1 MARTKQTARR
11 HQSYTVSHAQ
21 LPEVA
26 REAARKTQ
34 QKQRT
39 VSRSNRRG
47 GRGAGGAGA
56 GGAGAEGAEGGERP
70 VDREVRFL
78 QDTTHLL
85 IPRAPFLRVVREIA
99 QEITPTIRFEASA
112 IEDLRHA
119 SEAYLISV
127 FQDCNEIAGHAGR
140 KGVTERD
147 MRLARRIRGDTLQM
161 GK

>member
-11 HQSYTVSHAQ
+11 HPSFAVSRSTQ

-26 REAARKTQ
+26 RMNQ
-34 QKQRT
+34 QKVQQKS
-39 VSRSNRRG
+39 VSRTNRN
-47 GRGAGGAGA
+47 RGAGGAG
-56 GGAGAEGAEGGERP
+56 GIDGGEVGGGEKP
-70 VDREVRFL
+70 VDRDVRFL

-85 IPRAPFLRVVREIA
+85 IPRAPFLRVVRKIA
-99 QEITPTIRFEASA
+99 QEIMPSVRFEAGA

-127 FQDCNEIAGHAGR
+127 FQDCNEIAEHAGR
-140 KGVTERD
+140 KGITEKD
-147 MRLARRIRGDTLQM
+147 MRLARRIRGDTLKM